1 MIMTMT
7 TTALAALEATRN
19 PSQEEE
25 ALTAEGRAAAEV
37 EEEEEEEEVPT
48 TTLMTVAMTAAAL
61 EEVGRGPVPSTDET
75 GGRSAE
81 TVASVPTGGGPPDQS
96 TARTGGP

>member
-7 TTALAALEATRN
+7 TTALAALEATGN

-37 EEEEEEEEVPT
+37 EEEEKEEEVPT